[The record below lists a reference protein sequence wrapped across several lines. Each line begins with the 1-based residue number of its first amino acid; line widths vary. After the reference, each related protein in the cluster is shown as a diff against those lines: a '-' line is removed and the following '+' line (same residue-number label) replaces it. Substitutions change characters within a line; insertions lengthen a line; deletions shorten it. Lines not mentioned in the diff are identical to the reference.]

1 MKSILLPDD
10 PLIFMR
16 YFIHGEKGGAMNII
30 GSSITVV
37 AIAAFYAGAIIIAIW
52 MIHSHFMDSFKGG

>member
-1 MKSILLPDD
+1 
-10 PLIFMR
+10 
-16 YFIHGEKGGAMNII
+16 MNII
-30 GSSITVV
+30 GSSVTVV